1 MIQQDQAA
9 IELARRDE
17 WRKTLDREIQL
28 NTAQIEAMQER
39 VRNSVVTG
47 GMAYDL
53 QLFIARRGWEIGYAT
68 SRHTIQKWDS
78 MREWIEDYTDNGGLQ
93 STPSVVFDYIAIT
106 EVKVTDM
113 QREAATV
120 FCRELEPVDRLA
132 VRDHAMK
139 VAMAVGDQDLV
150 DIVHDE
156 TKRSEGNPNRGA
168 DGRFANGHRSVP
180 VGSTK
185 VRADT
190 KEGARLQVRRYASDP
205 KTCERYGKDHAL
217 CQEAWVKLEAGE
229 FRSPFQAQEYCGLRK
244 KEPPRRIFISADMV
258 KLAGELNAVI
268 PTDRLTQLVTLLQEC
283 LNER

>member
-1 MIQQDQAA
+1 MTVMQQDQAA

-17 WRKTLDREIQL
+17 WRKTLDREVQL

-68 SRHTIQKWDS
+68 SRHTIQRWDS

-120 FCRELEPVDRLA
+120 FCRELEPVDRIA

-139 VAMAVGDQDLV
+139 VAMAVGDQGLV

-156 TKRSEGNPNRGA
+156 TKRSEGGTGA
-168 DGRFANGHRSVP
+168 NQHKSSTHRSV
-180 VGSTK
+180 GAASTH
-185 VRADT
+185 VRSDT

-229 FRSPFQAQEYCGLRK
+229 LGPFAAQEYCGLRK
-244 KEPPRRIFISADMV
+244 KEPARMIYIVKDTAKMADQAAAAMSTERLASFIAH
-258 KLAGELNAVI
+258 
-268 PTDRLTQLVTLLQEC
+268 LQEK
-283 LNER
+283 LDER